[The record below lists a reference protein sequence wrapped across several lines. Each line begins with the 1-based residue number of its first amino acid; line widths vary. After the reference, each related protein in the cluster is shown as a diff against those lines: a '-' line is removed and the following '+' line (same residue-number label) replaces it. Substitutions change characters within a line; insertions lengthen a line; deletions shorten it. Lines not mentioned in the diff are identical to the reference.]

1 MRNINRKNQIICLH
15 GKNTSTITSK
25 ITHSKPT
32 SAEHQPKIRKTE
44 TILCCLQHLIIGY
57 CCTEGERVLHSKKGD
72 TELIQIC
79 RVGDCHHLKAG
90 EAKGRFWALRT
101 KKLREQ
107 VLLFRAWAFENWA

>member
-1 MRNINRKNQIICLH
+1 M
-15 GKNTSTITSK
+15 
-25 ITHSKPT
+25 
-32 SAEHQPKIRKTE
+32 
-44 TILCCLQHLIIGY
+44 
-57 CCTEGERVLHSKKGD
+57 LHSKKGD

>member
-1 MRNINRKNQIICLH
+1 M
-15 GKNTSTITSK
+15 
-25 ITHSKPT
+25 
-32 SAEHQPKIRKTE
+32 
-44 TILCCLQHLIIGY
+44 
-57 CCTEGERVLHSKKGD
+57 LHSKKGD

-79 RVGDCHHLKAG
+79 RVGDCHLKAG